1 MKTNWNHILG
11 HYKASDYNMGE
22 VVAFAQSTGCDLETT
37 LDLVA
42 AEFPLAEKLEMLETN
57 RPYLAIEPV
66 GSKIDSAA
74 YEQMNTAAR
83 LPVFV
88 GGALMPDAHLGYAL
102 PVGGVAVLE
111 GALSP
116 SFVGYDIGCR
126 MTLSE
131 LRIFE
136 NEIPAAI
143 AAIKKIARFGF
154 QTNEGQ
160 NEQWHP
166 VLENPLW
173 DEISILRGL
182 KNKAR
187 LQLGTSGSGNHFI
200 DLMRANGGFALLTHS
215 GSRGIGHNVATH
227 FMKLAEKICPANT
240 PKGYEYLP
248 FDTEGGQEYWAVMQ
262 LMGQYAQA
270 CHHVIHARIH
280 AALLMSGVEL
290 NGPECDVPGLLIYKI
305 FANVDGNSGFETVNL
320 IENHH
325 NFAWKEGNNFVHR
338 KGATPA
344 AIGQLG
350 IIPGSSGSYS
360 YVVEG
365 VVDGLQANEGE
376 AHLSSTWNSASHG
389 AGRVS
394 SRTVAKARHD
404 AEAMKQH
411 YENFGVEL
419 WGVAPDETVAAYKD
433 VESVMQAQGKQVKV
447 LARLKPI
454 FVAMGGLQKSD
465 DGD

>member
-1 MKTNWNHILG
+1 MKTNWNDILG
-11 HYKASDYNMGE
+11 QYKGGSYKMGD
-22 VVAFAQSTGCDLETT
+22 VVAFAQSTGCDVEET
-37 LDLVA
+37 LQLVA
-42 AEFPLAEKLEMLETN
+42 EKFPFFKKVEM
-57 RPYLAIEPV
+57 RDIPQPYLAIEPV

-88 GGALMPDAHLGYAL
+88 GGALMPDAHSGYAL

-111 GALSP
+111 SALSP

-154 QTNEGQ
+154 QVNEGQ

-173 DEISILRGL
+173 DEISVLRGL
-182 KNKAR
+182 KDKAR

-200 DLMRANGGFALLTHS
+200 DLMRVNNGFALLTHS
-215 GSRGIGHNVATH
+215 GSRGVGHNVATH
-227 FMKLAEKICPANT
+227 YMKLAEKICPANT

-248 FDTEGGQEYWAVMQ
+248 FDTEGGQEYWAAMQ

-270 CHHVIHARIH
+270 CHHVIHARVH
-280 AALLMSGVEL
+280 AALLEL
-290 NGPECDVPGLLIYKI
+290 NGPKCDVPGLLVNRVFIK
-305 FANVDGNSGFETVNL
+305 NDGVESLQTIHIL
-320 IENHH
+320 ENHH
-325 NFAWKEGNNFVHR
+325 NFAWKEGSNFIHR

-360 YVVEG
+360 YVVQGAAE
-365 VVDGLQANEGE
+365 GLQTNEGE
-376 AHLSSTWNSASHG
+376 AHLSPTWNSASHG

-394 SRTVAKARHD
+394 SRTVAKAKHN

-433 VESVMQAQGKQVKV
+433 VESVMQAQKGQVEV
-447 LARLKPI
+447 LAKLKPI

>member
-1 MKTNWNHILG
+1 MKFNWNDILG
-11 HYKASDYNMGE
+11 HYKGSNYSMGD
-22 VVAFAQSTGCDLETT
+22 VVSFAQSTGCDLETT
-37 LDLVA
+37 IKLVA
-42 AEFPLAEKLEMLETN
+42 EKFPIIKKLEMRNTST
-57 RPYLAIEPV
+57 PYLAIEPV
-66 GSKIDSAA
+66 GSHIDSSA
-74 YEQMNTAAR
+74 YEQMNLAAS

-88 GGALMPDAHLGYAL
+88 GGALMPDAHSGYAL

-131 LRIFE
+131 LCIFE

-173 DEISILRGL
+173 SEISVLRAL
-182 KNKAR
+182 KDKAR

-200 DLMRANGGFALLTHS
+200 DLMRVNGGFALLTHS
-215 GSRGIGHNVATH
+215 GSRGIGYNVATH
-227 FMKLAEKICPANT
+227 YMKLAEKICPANT
-240 PKGYEYLP
+240 PRGYEYLP
-248 FDTEGGQEYWAVMQ
+248 FDTEGGQEYWAAMQ

-290 NGPECDVPGLLIYKI
+290 NGPECDVPGLLVHEI
-305 FANVDGNSGFETVNL
+305 FADVDGNIGFETVNL

-325 NFAWKEGNNFVHR
+325 NFAWKEGQNFIHR

-360 YVVEG
+360 YVVQG
-365 VVDGLQANEGE
+365 AYNGLQTSEGD
-376 AHLSSTWNSASHG
+376 ARLSPTWNSASHG

-394 SRTVAKARHD
+394 SRKVAKANHD
-404 AEAMKQH
+404 AAAMAQH

-419 WGVAPDETVAAYKD
+419 WGVAPDETVAAYKNISD
-433 VESVMQAQGKQVKV
+433 VMLAQGQQVEI
-447 LARLKPI
+447 LAQLKPI
-454 FVAMGGLQKSD
+454 FVAMGGLEKSD

>member
-1 MKTNWNHILG
+1 MKTNWNDILG
-11 HYKASDYNMGE
+11 HYKGSNYNMGD

-42 AEFPLAEKLEMLETN
+42 AEFPLTEKLEMLEVN

-88 GGALMPDAHLGYAL
+88 GGALMPDAHSGYAL

-173 DEISILRGL
+173 SEIPVLRAL
-182 KNKAR
+182 KDKAR

-200 DLMRANGGFALLTHS
+200 DLMRVNGGFALLTHS
-215 GSRGIGHNVATH
+215 GSRGIGHKVATH

-248 FDTEGGQEYWAVMQ
+248 FDTEGGQEYWAAMQ

-270 CHHVIHARIH
+270 CHHVIHARVH
-280 AALLMSGVEL
+280 AALLEL
-290 NGPECDVPGLLIYKI
+290 NGPKCDVPGLLVHEI
-305 FANVDGNSGFETVNL
+305 FANIDGVEGFETVNL

-325 NFAWKEGNNFVHR
+325 NFAWKEGQNFIHR

-360 YVVEG
+360 YVVQG
-365 VVDGLQANEGE
+365 AYNGLQANEGD
-376 AHLSSTWNSASHG
+376 ARLSPTWNSASHG

-394 SRTVAKARHD
+394 SRKAAKANYD
-404 AEAMKQH
+404 AAAMAQH

-433 VESVMQAQGKQVKV
+433 VESVMQAQEQQVKI

-454 FVAMGGLQKSD
+454 FVAMGGL
-465 DGD
+465 